1 MTWERLV
8 LNAFCTR
15 HFTRPIW
22 CLIGIKLSYKVSKS
36 IGFFM
41 THGYE
46 KLTTIILISMSRNG
60 INFVHFFLK
69 INFARVLMV
78 AVEDIME

>member
-15 HFTRPIW
+15 HFSRPIW
-22 CLIGIKLSYKVSKS
+22 YLIGIKLSYKVSKP

-46 KLTTIILISMSRNG
+46 KLTTIIFNMYRNG
-60 INFVHFFLK
+60 INFVHFFSK
-69 INFARVLMV
+69 SNFARVLMV